1 MTRDTGHVTRDTGH
15 VMAVLDP
22 GAGCWVLLVGYI
34 LVGYC
39 TADTVLWLGGV
50 LGLLV
55 LTSWTRVHK
64 Q

>member
-1 MTRDTGHVTRDTGH
+1 MTRDTGH